1 MFHFFVRFAGTCFF
15 DTPPVDEQCKETSRR
30 MIWRRK
36 TSSAV
41 DAGKIAVSIYSK
53 PDCHLCETAKAQL
66 VALQRRYGFQL
77 TEVDISRDE
86 NLLAEFGT
94 RIPLIWANG
103 KLVGK
108 YQVDEAALLAELR
121 RASAPGTV
129 EG

>member
-1 MFHFFVRFAGTCFF
+1 
-15 DTPPVDEQCKETSRR
+15 

-36 TSSAV
+36 TSSPI
-41 DAGKIAVSIYSK
+41 DAGTINVSIYSK
-53 PDCHLCETAKAQL
+53 PDCHLCEIAKAQL

-94 RIPLIWANG
+94 RIPLIWING

-108 YQVDEAALLAELR
+108 YHVDEAALVEELHR
-121 RASAPGTV
+121 GAQPASLKDR
-129 EG
+129 E